1 MPETPQKPEALLNAI
16 ASQYSLPKSYVK
28 FADRKDVDPR
38 IRDKVIGKDGISI
51 RGFKLY
57 ATEVLAL
64 SNTDI
69 LLEYKKILQ
78 KKSDYSVQKRRFI
91 VYMTSCIVQHERDLY
106 KAAKPDSTAPAADS
120 STSVPYEPAP
130 SEPAPLVDE
139 TDVVK
144 EASDGSDQ
152 N

>member
-1 MPETPQKPEALLNAI
+1 MSETPQKPEALLNAI
-16 ASQYSLPKSYVK
+16 AAQYSLPKSYVK

-38 IRDKVIGKDGISI
+38 IRNKVIGKAGISI
-51 RGFKLY
+51 KGFKLY
-57 ATEVLAL
+57 ATEVLAM

-78 KKSDYSVQKRRFI
+78 KKSEFSVQKRRFI
-91 VYMTSCIVQHERDLY
+91 VYMASCIVQHERDLY
-106 KAAKPDSTAPAADS
+106 RAEKDVATTTTTPEISPAGSD
-120 STSVPYEPAP
+120 P
-130 SEPAPLVDE
+130 SETSQPVEDN
-139 TDVVK
+139 TVVM